1 MEVQNTEKKK
11 GNWRDFLRL
20 IQDTNPP
27 KGILIFALVMSLFST
42 GASLF
47 IPMLTKGLV
56 DNFSISSI
64 STMQIVGL
72 VAFFVSSNVLRALE
86 IEVSPFV
93 TFLISDI
100 LGFLF
105 VVLISML
112 IGILMRPKRE
122 AMVWSII
129 EPIQRI
135 TKGDFSVKIRNEEQ
149 YDGEIGVLVKSINE
163 MADELNTMER
173 MRQEFVSNVSHE
185 IQSPLT
191 SIKGFAL
198 ALQDDYLTD
207 EKRKHYLTIIETET
221 TRLSKLSHN
230 LLKLTLLESEEHV
243 PERVTYRLDQQLK
256 QIVLNC
262 EPLWSEKGIELKL
275 SLEKMY
281 ITADE
286 ESMSQVWINLLN
298 NSIKFT
304 PNGGTITIQLM
315 RNGEQAEVRIR
326 DTGIGISEEQRG
338 HIFERFYKADSSR
351 NRAFGGSGLGLAIV
365 KKVIDLHQGEIQVES
380 VLGDGTEFII
390 SIPDSKLIN

>member
-1 MEVQNTEKKK
+1 
-11 GNWRDFLRL
+11 
-20 IQDTNPP
+20 
-27 KGILIFALVMSLFST
+27 MSRRKFWKVTGSIVGVFST
-42 GASLF
+42 LIA
-47 IPMLTKGLV
+47 MW
-56 DNFSISSI
+56 SI
-64 STMQIVGL
+64 
-72 VAFFVSSNVLRALE
+72 AFFVSSNVLRAIK

-129 EPIQRI
+129 EPIQKI

-163 MADELNTMER
+163 MADELNVMER

-191 SIKGFAL
+191 SIKGFAR
-198 ALQDDYLTD
+198 ALQDDSLSD

-221 TRLSKLSHN
+221 TRLSKLSQN
-230 LLKLTLLESEEHV
+230 LLKLTLLESEEYL
-243 PERVTYRLDQQLK
+243 PEHITYRLDQQLK

-262 EPLWSEKGIELKL
+262 EPLWSEKEIELEL
-275 SLEKMY
+275 SLDKVY
-281 ITADE
+281 VTADK
-286 ESMSQVWINLLN
+286 ESMSQVWINLLH

-304 PNGGTITIQLM
+304 PSGGAIMIQLI
-315 RNGEQAEVRIR
+315 RNGEQAEVHIR
-326 DTGIGISEEQRG
+326 DTGIGISEEQKK

-351 NRAFGGSGLGLAIV
+351 NRAHGGSGLGLPIV
-365 KKVIDLHQGEIQVES
+365 KKVVDLHQGEIRVES
-380 VLGDGTEFII
+380 EVRKGTEFIVL
-390 SIPDSKLIN
+390 IPMGNSTNEKIK

>member
-1 MEVQNTEKKK
+1 
-11 GNWRDFLRL
+11 
-20 IQDTNPP
+20 
-27 KGILIFALVMSLFST
+27 MSTRKFWKVTGSIIGVFST
-42 GASLF
+42 LIA
-47 IPMLTKGLV
+47 MW
-56 DNFSISSI
+56 SI
-64 STMQIVGL
+64 
-72 VAFFVSSNVLRALE
+72 AFFVSSSVVSALK

-105 VVLISML
+105 VVLICML
-112 IGILMRPKRE
+112 IGLLMRPKRE

-129 EPIQRI
+129 EPIQKI

-163 MADELNTMER
+163 MADELNVMER

-191 SIKGFAL
+191 SIKGFAR
-198 ALQDDYLTD
+198 ALQDDHLPD

-221 TRLSKLSHN
+221 TRLSKLSQN
-230 LLKLTLLESEEHV
+230 LLKLTLLESEEHL
-243 PERVTYRLDQQLK
+243 PEHITYRLDQQLK

-262 EPLWSEKGIELKL
+262 EPLWSEKEIELEV

-286 ESMSQVWINLLN
+286 ESMSQVWINLLH

-304 PNGGTITIQLM
+304 PNGGAITIKLIQ
-315 RNGEQAEVRIR
+315 NDEQAEVHIR
-326 DTGIGISEEQRG
+326 DTGVGISEEQRE

-351 NRAFGGSGLGLAIV
+351 NRVHGGSGLGLAIV
-365 KKVIDLHQGEIQVES
+365 RKVIDLHQGKIQVKS
-380 VLGDGTEFII
+380 VVGNGTEFII
-390 SIPDSKLIN
+390 SIPDSELIN